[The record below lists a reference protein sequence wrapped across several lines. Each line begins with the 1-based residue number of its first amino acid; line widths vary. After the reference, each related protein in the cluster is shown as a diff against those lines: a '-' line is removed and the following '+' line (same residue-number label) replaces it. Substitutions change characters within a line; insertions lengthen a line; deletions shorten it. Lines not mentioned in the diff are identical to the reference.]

1 MKILIV
7 EDDPE
12 ILDVI
17 SIAFE
22 IRWPEAVILRTTT
35 GKEAVN
41 LATSQQPDLI
51 VLDLGLPDID
61 GFDVLR
67 EIRLFSNLPII
78 ILTARDEE
86 KDIVKGL
93 ERGADDYMVK
103 PFRQLELIARAQAL
117 LRRVH
122 QISQTS
128 PESYRELRLG
138 HSMHNLFVDSREIRL
153 TTTEGTIMLHL
164 IKNAEKI
171 VPFKTLAEVVWGTDY
186 DGSHDA
192 LRVYIWRLRMKI
204 ETRPDTP
211 QYIHTHPGLGYSL
224 RKIP

>member
-7 EDDPE
+7 EDDRE

-17 SIAFE
+17 STAFE

-35 GKEAVN
+35 GKEAVS
-41 LATSQQPDLI
+41 LVISQQPDLI

-61 GFDVLR
+61 GFDVLK

-93 ERGADDYMVK
+93 ERGADDYIVK
-103 PFRQLELIARAQAL
+103 PFRQLELMARAQAL

-122 QISQTS
+122 QVNQTNLD
-128 PESYRELRLG
+128 SYRELHFGYSL
-138 HSMHNLFVDSREIRL
+138 HSLFIGSREIKL
-153 TTTEGTIMLHL
+153 TITEGTIMSHL
-164 IKNAEKI
+164 IKNAEKV
-171 VPFKTLAEVVWGTDY
+171 VPFTTLAEAVWGTDY
-186 DGSHDA
+186 AGSHDA
-192 LRVYIWRLRMKI
+192 LRVYIRRLRMKI
-204 ETRPDTP
+204 ETHPETP

-224 RKIP
+224 RQIP